1 MNVRPVENPAADGI
15 AADQLRSFIERL
27 ERLDEE
33 IAGRNEDKSDIYK
46 EAKAQGFNTKVL
58 KKIIALR
65 KRDYAERQEE
75 QAIMDLY
82 LQALGMAE

>member
-1 MNVRPVENPAADGI
+1 MSEERHLSNSVP
-15 AADQLRSFIERL
+15 ADQLRSIVERI

-33 IAGRNEDKSDIYK
+33 IAGLNSDKSDVYK
-46 EAKAQGFNTKVL
+46 EAKGNGFDAKVIR
-58 KKIIALR
+58 KIVALR

-75 QAIMDLY
+75 QAILDLY